1 MEELVEGSTDGVL
14 PAADITTSLAS
25 KAAQRLRQ
33 LLAECDPTADF
44 EEHAVVLEKL
54 GRYIVDGPHI
64 PGPDH
69 PSLAR
74 LRVLVE
80 TLERVPSARTRF
92 CGVVRSVLE
101 NTRAVKLF
109 GEVGL
114 PNHRGLW
121 SEMTDRLAR
130 RFLPDA
136 PMPHEM
142 WWLVNKIIRTESDLE
157 WLDETADPYLHRLVA
172 VTGDTWEPVRR
183 SVIDAITMITTR
195 IAALGMNEAFRTRAS
210 ANGVPTSIRDSP
222 LYHLTRAR
230 PEEMPALIA
239 ASRRYIEQVRTALED
254 RGVSVEVVYALD
266 SIEHGLTRME
276 ILLPFVDGEDVL
288 EPTYEIRALVTAF
301 GRGLVANRSFR
312 RLMSD
317 NLRLLARKV
326 IERAGRTGE
335 IVVASSR
342 SEYVKTLK
350 SAAGGGVVMAAA
362 LMFRWFVKWWHIAP
376 FIDGVLSSAIYA
388 VSFVAL
394 QLLGLTFA
402 NKQSSMTAAA
412 LAGAIRD
419 TSGPQRLNELVPLIT
434 RIARSQFA
442 AAAGNVA
449 AVVLTVTVIDLSCKT
464 VMGHPFLDANEADV
478 VVRSLDPTSSW
489 TIVYAAITGVIL
501 WMSSLFAG
509 WFENWV
515 VYRRLPEAIENP
527 KHARFLE
534 NEAAGL
540 GGSVALGV
548 LLGML
553 PPLFKFMGLG
563 LEVRHVTL
571 SAGSLAFAISSL
583 GFANMHAI
591 LWASIGIVVVG
602 ILNFGVSFA
611 LALVVAMRARD
622 VPRAERRAL
631 PLVVFKYFTKHPL
644 EFFVPPKELPAD
656 PPVAS

>member
-1 MEELVEGSTDGVL
+1 VEELADSSGDGVL
-14 PAADITTSLAS
+14 PGADITTSLES
-25 KAAQRLRQ
+25 KASQRLRQ

-44 EEHAVVLEKL
+44 EEHLAVLEKL
-54 GRYIVDGPHI
+54 GRFVVDGPHI

-69 PSLAR
+69 PSLSR

-80 TLERVPSARTRF
+80 ALEKVPSARTRF

-121 SEMTDRLAR
+121 SEMTDRIAK
-130 RFLPDA
+130 RFLPEA

-142 WWLVNKIIRTESDLE
+142 WWLVNKIIRTNSDLE
-157 WLDETADPYLHRLVA
+157 WLDEKADPYLHRLVA
-172 VTGDTWEPVRR
+172 VTGDAWEPVRR

-210 ANGVPTSIRDSP
+210 ANGVATSIRDSP

-239 ASRRYIEQVRTALED
+239 SSRRYVEQVKAALEA

-266 SIEHGLTRME
+266 SIEHGLTRIE

-342 SEYVKTLK
+342 AEYVKTLK
-350 SAAGGGVVMAAA
+350 SAAGGGVVMAGT
-362 LMFRWFVKWWHIAP
+362 LLFRWFVKWWHLAP
-376 FIDGVLSSAIYA
+376 FFDGLLSSAVFA

-394 QLLGLTFA
+394 QLLGFTLAT
-402 NKQSSMTAAA
+402 KQSSMTAAA
-412 LAGAIRD
+412 LAGSIRD
-419 TSGPQRLNELVPLIT
+419 TAGPQRLTELVPLIT
-434 RIARSQFA
+434 RMARSQFA
-442 AAAGNVA
+442 AAAGNVT
-449 AVVLTVTVIDLSCKT
+449 AVVVTVTAIDFLCKT
-464 VMGHPFLDANEADV
+464 VMGHPFLDPTEAET

-489 TIVYAAITGVIL
+489 TILYAAITGVIL
-501 WMSSLFAG
+501 WLSSLFAG

-534 NEAAGL
+534 REAAGL

-548 LLGML
+548 LFGML
-553 PPLFKFMGLG
+553 PPLLKFTGITI
-563 LEVRHVTL
+563 EVRHVTL
-571 SAGSLAFAISSL
+571 SSGSLAFAISSL
-583 GFANMHAI
+583 GLSHAGMHAFI
-591 LWASIGIVVVG
+591 WAAVG
-602 ILNFGVSFA
+602 IFVIGLLNFGVSFA

-622 VPRAERRAL
+622 VPREERRAL
-631 PLVVFKYFTKHPL
+631 PLVVFKYFTKHPV
-644 EFFVPPKELPAD
+644 EFFVPPKEPT
-656 PPVAS
+656 